1 MNANNSKL
9 YDSICKANINESI
22 YIATELIL
30 MDQER
35 SYTLLQNNL
44 ISVCSYIG
52 SFISLYEIRLWIDI
66 LSSVYELIEDD
77 KIVIK
82 DIYIL
87 ITKMCVLC
95 DIYIKNPKIKTGT
108 LCIKQL
114 REKMIDLFSVD
125 NFKLTSTGT
134 SKFEGVL
141 PPADSPSY
149 NLSLQIITGYVY
161 TLNAIEKKSA
171 DDADI
176 LSDIA
181 NKFRH
186 SIDYIIRKKYTFE
199 TKFYE
204 SDSDAVWFVWGIVS
218 LLFDDPI
225 MDMIYQLFNFQYTKT
240 LKKNRVGLLW
250 GVGLVMVYLKKK
262 DVSRNW
268 DKNEINIIMK
278 IDEINLILYKDIKKE
293 LMSKNE
299 CLRPL
304 KEHSPTG
311 LEFIQRFR
319 PTITES
325 RSTISGISN
334 KNSEY
339 TNNIQCDPTVIRSIK
354 YVTK

>member
-9 YDSICKANINESI
+9 YESICKANINESI
-22 YIATELIL
+22 YIATEMIL

-35 SYTLLQNNL
+35 SYMILQNTL

-52 SFISLYEIRLWIDI
+52 SFVSLYEIRLWIDI
-66 LSSVYELIEDD
+66 LSSVSELIEDD

-114 REKMIDLFSVD
+114 REKMIDLFTVD
-125 NFKLTSTGT
+125 NFKLTSSGT
-134 SKFEGVL
+134 SKFDGIL
-141 PPADSPSY
+141 PPAESQTY
-149 NLSLQIITGYVY
+149 NLALQIITGYVY
-161 TLNAIEKKSA
+161 TLNTIDKKSV
-171 DDADI
+171 DDTDV

-186 SIDYIIRKKYTFE
+186 SIDYIIRKRYTFE

-204 SDSDAVWFVWGIVS
+204 SDSDAIWFIWGIVS

-240 LKKNRVGLLW
+240 VKKNRVGLLW
-250 GVGLVMVYLKKK
+250 GIGLVMVYLKKK
-262 DVSRNW
+262 DISRNW

-299 CLRPL
+299 YMRPP
-304 KEHSPTG
+304 KENSPSG
-311 LEFIQRFR
+311 LEFIQKFR
-319 PTITES
+319 PTINET
-325 RSTISGISN
+325 RANVSGMPNRKLEYSN
-334 KNSEY
+334 DN
-339 TNNIQCDPTVIRSIK
+339 QCDSAVIRSIK
-354 YVTK
+354 CVTR